1 MKRKRKRLKKRV
13 KFFIFIFIIFL
24 TIFLYNNKK
33 ENIDKEEQISHSNIS
48 NESISYSTTTQT
60 KEPLEK
66 LEELSQKDKRIK
78 TIIENKGSYPEILLM
93 MLSKNTDM
101 TDYVYHYNKY
111 KGKVFSDNLG
121 KVKKG
126 QYPLLLQYDKRW
138 GYGNYGNSVIAISGC
153 GPTSVAMVIAGLTGR
168 NDITPYDIAKY
179 AYENGYYENGT
190 SWDFFTKGVIKYGII
205 GKEIALSESVMVKE
219 LKKGHPIICSMRP
232 GDFTTTGHLILIT
245 DYKNDKFKIN
255 DPNSK
260 ERSNKLWSYQT
271 LKTQIKNLWSF
282 TEY

>member
-24 TIFLYNNKK
+24 NIFLYKNKK

-138 GYGNYGNSVIAISGC
+138 GYGNYGDSVIAISGC

>member
-138 GYGNYGNSVIAISGC
+138 GHGNYGDSVIAISGC

>member
-111 KGKVFSDNLG
+111 KGNVFSDNLG

-138 GYGNYGNSVIAISGC
+138 GYGNYGDSVIAISGC

>member
-111 KGKVFSDNLG
+111 KGKVFSDSLG

-138 GYGNYGNSVIAISGC
+138 GYGNYGDSVIAISGC

-219 LKKGHPIICSMRP
+219 LKEGHPIICSMRP

-260 ERSNKLWSYQT
+260 ERSKKLWSYQT